1 MIKMSVYNK
10 KRTLSKRLRKDEDRG
25 GGNCTNDG
33 DLDNSD
39 SKRSPQPP
47 TSISFTDSNTTINS
61 SISSTTITTAAIK
74 MSEQQNVYRQR
85 QRQQQ
90 NQRQS
95 EWPYR
100 RQCYRFNKHNKLM
113 LGLCIVVVFLIE
125 NCWAGFAC
133 LSNPCIFGVCL
144 DDINR

>member
-10 KRTLSKRLRKDEDRG
+10 KRTLPKRLRKDEDRG
-25 GGNCTNDG
+25 GGGSYNENKCEQNRAI
-33 DLDNSD
+33 SD
-39 SKRSPQPP
+39 ESKQVS
-47 TSISFTDSNTTINS
+47 
-61 SISSTTITTAAIK
+61 
-74 MSEQQNVYRQR
+74 QQDHCQHRRQR
-85 QRQQQ
+85 QPIT
-90 NQRQS
+90 S
-95 EWPYR
+95 Y
-100 RQCYRFNKHNKLM
+100 RQCYRFTKHNKLI